1 MSTEFGKLNF
11 AVGFNRTSAF
21 PLDANSYFEDLAA
34 AKEAVKGAC
43 EVGSSDSAY
52 YFGQL
57 IIVKTAT
64 GVSLYQIKND
74 GTLKE
79 FGEASSAED
88 VAKRVEVLES
98 ENALVFIKGGTDEA
112 PTYTLKV
119 ATAESDGFMS
129 REQAA
134 KLAGIETTYAT
145 KAEVTT
151 LTGTVE
157 GKQDKLVAGTAITIG
172 VDGKTIGVD
181 STKFDAAGKAQELVS
196 AHNTDA
202 AAHSD
207 IREEITAIKGDLDG
221 RTKAYVFQNK
231 EDETYKAAIAKTKSF
246 KLGDTI
252 YFIDENI
259 PDEWVTNV
267 SKTEPYYTFAPIES
281 KTQIEGYVKDTR
293 TINGHDLKADVTL
306 TAADVGADAAGTAQ
320 GLIETLNVEKVAV
333 GAGETIKSISEANGK
348 IAVEKQAIVVEQSAV
363 TGLDTALAGKV
374 NVEEGKGLIDT
385 ALVTK
390 LEKIQYNAVIKT
402 VGAGLAISEAK
413 ELAVDAET
421 LPAIATSKVT
431 GLDAKLTDLANLK
444 TQVGADTDEASVD
457 GTIYSRI
464 KQLQTD
470 VANAGKI
477 DVVKVNGTPLE
488 VVDKAVDITIPA
500 ALITSVGDEFT
511 VTEGK
516 LDVKKVNVNK
526 LEQTDGDTLILDGG
540 TAA

>member
-57 IIVKTAT
+57 IIVKTTA

-79 FGEASSAED
+79 FGEASSAEE

-98 ENALVFIKGGTDEA
+98 ENALVFVKGGTPEA

-129 REQAA
+129 KEQAA

-145 KAEVTT
+145 KDEVTT
-151 LTGTVE
+151 LTGTVD
-157 GKQDKLVAGTAITIG
+157 GKQDKLIAGTAITIG
-172 VDGKTIGVD
+172 EDGKTIGVD
-181 STKFDAAGKAQELVS
+181 STKFDAAGKAQELVT
-196 AHNTDA
+196 AHNIDT

-207 IREEITAIKGDLDG
+207 IREQITSLKNDLDG
-221 RTKAYVFQNK
+221 RTKVYVFQNK
-231 EDETYKAAIAKTKSF
+231 TDEAYTTAIGKKGSF

-252 YFIDENI
+252 YFVDENI
-259 PDEWVTNV
+259 PDEWVTAIADAA
-267 SKTEPYYTFAPIES
+267 PFYTFAQIES

-293 TINGHDLKADVTL
+293 KINGHDLKADVTL
-306 TAADVGADAAGTAQ
+306 TPADVGADAAGTAQ
-320 GLIETLNVEKVAV
+320 GLIETLNVEKVVV

-374 NVEEGKGLIDT
+374 NTEEGKGLIDT
-385 ALVTK
+385 ALVDK
-390 LEKIQYNAVIKT
+390 LSVLQDNAVIKT
-402 VGAGLAISEAK
+402 VGAGLAISETK
-413 ELAVDAET
+413 ELAVDAT
-421 LPAIATSKVT
+421 TIPAIATSKVT
-431 GLDAKLTDLANLK
+431 GLDEKLTDLANLK

-500 ALITSVGDEFT
+500 ALITSVSEEFT
-511 VTEGK
+511 VTTGK
-516 LDVKKVNVNK
+516 LEVKGVNVNK
-526 LEQTDGDTLILDGG
+526 LEQTAGDTLILDGG

>member
-34 AKEAVKGAC
+34 AREAVKGAC

-57 IIVKTAT
+57 IIVKTTA

-79 FGEASSAED
+79 FGEASSAEE

-98 ENALVFIKGGTDEA
+98 ENALVFVKGGTPEA

-129 REQAA
+129 KEQAA

-145 KAEVTT
+145 KDEVTT
-151 LTGTVE
+151 LTGTVD
-157 GKQDKLVAGTAITIG
+157 GKQDKLIAGTAITIG
-172 VDGKTIGVD
+172 EDGKTIGVD
-181 STKFDAAGKAQELVS
+181 STKFDAAGKAQELVT
-196 AHNTDA
+196 AHNTDT

-207 IREEITAIKGDLDG
+207 IREQITSLKNDLDG
-221 RTKAYVFQNK
+221 RTKVYVFQNK
-231 EDETYKAAIAKTKSF
+231 TDEAYTTAIGKKGSF

-252 YFIDENI
+252 YFVDENI
-259 PDEWVTNV
+259 PDEWVTAIADAA
-267 SKTEPYYTFAPIES
+267 PFYTFAQIES

-293 TINGHDLKADVTL
+293 KINGHDLKADVTL
-306 TAADVGADAAGTAQ
+306 TPADVGADAAGTAQ

-333 GAGETIKSISEANGK
+333 GAGETIKSISEVNGK

-374 NVEEGKGLIDT
+374 NTEEGKGLIET
-385 ALVTK
+385 ALVDK
-390 LEKIQYNAVIKT
+390 LSALQDNAVIKT

-431 GLDAKLTDLANLK
+431 GLDEKLTDLANLK

-477 DVVKVNGTPLE
+477 DVVNVNGTPLE

-526 LEQTDGDTLILDGG
+526 LEQTAGDTLILDGG